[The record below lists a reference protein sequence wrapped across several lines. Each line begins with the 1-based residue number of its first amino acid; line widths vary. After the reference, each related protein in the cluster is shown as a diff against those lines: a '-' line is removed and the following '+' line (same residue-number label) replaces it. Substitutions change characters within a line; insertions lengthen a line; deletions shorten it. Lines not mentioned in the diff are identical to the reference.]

1 MDDRRE
7 RRDHRTSASSRA
19 SRGRA
24 RRTRRSSPSAAVP
37 LLITLSVS
45 AAEESWAIL
54 VAAVAS
60 LTLTSLVAA
69 RAGDLSVSRT
79 LVRTLAVGVGT
90 LAVSYLI
97 GRVLF

>member
-1 MDDRRE
+1 MG
-7 RRDHRTSASSRA
+7 RTPADF
-19 SRGRA
+19 G
-24 RRTRRSSPSAAVP
+24 AAVP

-45 AAEESWAIL
+45 AAVESWAIL
-54 VAAVAS
+54 VAAAVAS